1 MSQILPFDWPSLLA
15 KQPLL
20 PVWAN
25 VDVAAAPQLALTLLE
40 AGYKVLGAPPASPSA
55 GGQNISDRKS
65 VV

>member
-40 AGYKVLGAPPASPSA
+40 AGYKVLEVTLRQEIGRAH
-55 GGQNISDRKS
+55 
-65 VV
+65 V